1 MKKLFVIVAALFASS
16 VFAQS
21 VELTRTEDGD
31 VWYGYPTTLRADMSR
46 ISLQVG
52 LKQGSREESLMFV
65 SVLKDSCITR
75 RGALYSKQKQ
85 ESAWQKVADIDLRSA
100 TVADQL
106 ALVMCSVYA
115 QENRKKPKLT
125 V

>member
-1 MKKLFVIVAALFASS
+1 MKKLFVIAALFASS
-16 VFAQS
+16 AFAQS
-21 VELTRTEDGD
+21 VELIRTEDGD
-31 VWYGYPTTLRADMSR
+31 VWYGYPTTLRADASR

-52 LKQGSREESLMFV
+52 LKQGARDESLMFV

-75 RGALYSKQKQ
+75 RGSLYAKQNEK
-85 ESAWQKVADIDLRSA
+85 SSWYKVADINLGSA

-106 ALVMCSVYA
+106 ALVMCATYN
-115 QENRKKPKLT
+115 QEKQKKSKLT

>member
-1 MKKLFVIVAALFASS
+1 MKKLFVIAAMFTSS

-31 VWYGYPTTLRADMSR
+31 VWYGYPTTLRVDASR

-52 LKQGSREESLMFV
+52 LKQGSRDEEMMFV

-85 ESAWQKVADIDLRSA
+85 ESAWQKVADINLGSA

-106 ALVMCSVYA
+106 ALVMCSVYS

>member
-1 MKKLFVIVAALFASS
+1 MKKLFVIAAALFASS

-21 VELTRTEDGD
+21 VELIRTEDGD
-31 VWYGYPTTLRADMSR
+31 VWYGYPTTLRADASR

-52 LKQGSREESLMFV
+52 LKQSAHDESLMFV

-75 RGALYSKQKQ
+75 RGSLYAKQNEK
-85 ESAWQKVADIDLRSA
+85 SSWHKVADINLGSA

-106 ALVMCSVYA
+106 ALVMCA
-115 QENRKKPKLT
+115 THNQEKQKKSKLT

>member
-1 MKKLFVIVAALFASS
+1 MKKLFVIAAALFASS
-16 VFAQS
+16 VFAQA
-21 VELTRTEDGD
+21 VELVRTEDGD

-65 SVLKDSCITR
+65 SVLKDSCTTR
-75 RGALYSKQKQ
+75 RGALYTKQKQ
-85 ESAWQKVADIDLRSA
+85 ESAWHKVADIDLGSA

-106 ALVMCSVYA
+106 ALVMCATYN
-115 QENRKKPKLT
+115 QEKSKKSRLT